1 MSIQDE
7 SLSNIEPRR
16 SPPARVVVA
25 LLVVIGVVWGGL
37 HWRSELP
44 ALVARLTASDWG
56 PIAATAIFIPAVLVT
71 APVSWLTVLMG
82 YAFGFARG
90 MAIGSCGGLLGA
102 SAAFVVSRYLLRDMV
117 RRWWSS
123 THLFRAL
130 ERELGSRGIRL
141 IVLARISPLVSCSL
155 LSYLCGATRIGYGR
169 FVVATWLG
177 MAPGSV
183 VYAWIGSSVREWT
196 EADQSVAAH
205 PYARVLWFVG
215 LLATVA
221 VVAQLTRT
229 ARKLLREQLDEAG

>member
-1 MSIQDE
+1 
-7 SLSNIEPRR
+7 
-16 SPPARVVVA
+16 
-25 LLVVIGVVWGGL
+25 
-37 HWRSELP
+37 
-44 ALVARLTASDWG
+44 
-56 PIAATAIFIPAVLVT
+56 
-71 APVSWLTVLMG
+71 
-82 YAFGFARG
+82 
-90 MAIGSCGGLLGA
+90 
-102 SAAFVVSRYLLRDMV
+102 
-117 RRWWSS
+117 
-123 THLFRAL
+123 
-130 ERELGSRGIRL
+130 L

-215 LLATVA
+215 LVATVA